1 MGSGEVKS
9 GFLKMTFSVIGIVIL
24 FAMFPTIITGLATLL
39 TTSGV
44 SNFIAFTT
52 IVGIAP
58 TILILGLTF
67 GAAMLYR
74 SGYKSVSTGDSGGLI
89 RMVMGVL
96 EIILFVTLFATI
108 LSSSATLYTSANTT
122 WIAFGTVMS
131 IIPTVLFLGGLF
143 AGAATT
149 VGGYRARKAR
159 RAYS

>member
-1 MGSGEVKS
+1 MNDKTS
-9 GFLKMTFSVIGIVIL
+9 GFLKMTFSVVGLVVL
-24 FAMFPTIITGLATLL
+24 FAMFPTIMTGLATLL

-44 SNFIAFTT
+44 GSFIAFST

-67 GAAMLYR
+67 AAGMLYR
-74 SGYKSVSTGDSGGLI
+74 SGYKAVATADANGLI

-108 LSSSATLYTSANTT
+108 LSSSYTLYSTANTT
-122 WIAFGTVMS
+122 WIAFGVVMS
-131 IIPTVLFLGGLF
+131 ILPTVLFLAGIF

-149 VGGYRARKAR
+149 YGGYKARKKR
-159 RAYS
+159 